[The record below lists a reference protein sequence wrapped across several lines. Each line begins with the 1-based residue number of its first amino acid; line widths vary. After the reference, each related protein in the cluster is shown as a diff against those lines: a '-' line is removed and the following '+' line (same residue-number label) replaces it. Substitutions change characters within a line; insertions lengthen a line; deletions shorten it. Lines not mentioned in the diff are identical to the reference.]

1 MAFSK
6 KMKSIDSKINQN
18 KAQYN
23 SNRQAANTS
32 ALSSGNFFKYEFLT
46 GEDVLPAKGLFGKTA
61 TIKILKYLS
70 LARKLKKKTDIAKN
84 NIRKVHGFNKKVM
97 KKERDNSEMVYNNF
111 NFSKFNITDKEFDE
125 LSADTKYI
133 FFQQNK

>member
-18 KAQYN
+18 KTQYN
-23 SNRQAANTS
+23 SNRQTANTS

-61 TIKILKYLS
+61 AIKTLKYLS
-70 LARKLKKKTDIAKN
+70 LASKLKKKTDIAKN
-84 NIRKVHGFNKKVM
+84 NIRKGHGFNKTVM
-97 KKERDNSEMVYNNF
+97 NKKRDNSEMVYNNF

>member
-1 MAFSK
+1 MPFSK
-6 KMKSIDSKINQN
+6 KMKPIDSKINQN

-70 LARKLKKKTDIAKN
+70 LARKLKKKTDIAKKQYQKGSW
-84 NIRKVHGFNKKVM
+84 I
-97 KKERDNSEMVYNNF
+97 
-111 NFSKFNITDKEFDE
+111 
-125 LSADTKYI
+125 
-133 FFQQNK
+133 Q

>member
-1 MAFSK
+1 M
-6 KMKSIDSKINQN
+6 Q
-18 KAQYN
+18 
-23 SNRQAANTS
+23 
-32 ALSSGNFFKYEFLT
+32 
-46 GEDVLPAKGLFGKTA
+46 
-61 TIKILKYLS
+61 
-70 LARKLKKKTDIAKN
+70 KN

>member
-18 KAQYN
+18 KTQYN

-84 NIRKVHGFNKKVM
+84 NIRKVHGFNKTVM

-125 LSADTKYI
+125 LAADTKYI

>member
-1 MAFSK
+1 
-6 KMKSIDSKINQN
+6 
-18 KAQYN
+18 
-23 SNRQAANTS
+23 
-32 ALSSGNFFKYEFLT
+32 
-46 GEDVLPAKGLFGKTA
+46 
-61 TIKILKYLS
+61 
-70 LARKLKKKTDIAKN
+70 
-84 NIRKVHGFNKKVM
+84 M